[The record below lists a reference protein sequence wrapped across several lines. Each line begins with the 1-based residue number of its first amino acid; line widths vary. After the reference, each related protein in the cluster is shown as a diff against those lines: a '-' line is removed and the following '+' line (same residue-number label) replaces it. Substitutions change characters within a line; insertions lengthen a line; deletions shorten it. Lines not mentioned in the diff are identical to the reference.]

1 MGLVKSVT
9 NNTTLHVHIKTL
21 LVHYFDVIAR
31 LRREIAKCDE
41 EQEAGNG
48 KMKNGNKT
56 ELEP

>member
-1 MGLVKSVT
+1 MT